1 MRGLLMFITIW
12 SINIQ
17 IFSQR
22 IHIATEVKM
31 LALGDS
37 YTIGESVALNQRWPH
52 QFVSEL
58 RKLGV
63 IADDPDYI
71 ATTGWTTKNLLEGM
85 EVKLTAGKTYN
96 LVSILIGVNNQYQG
110 IDIKTYSPDLKLI
123 IEHALVIVGQDPSRV
138 FMLSIPDYAYTPFG
152 QGNPTISQEI
162 DAYNAVNRALASKY
176 KITWVD
182 VTTIS
187 RKGIENSDLVASDG
201 LHPSSQQYKTWVQRI
216 LASISFS
223 W

>member
-1 MRGLLMFITIW
+1 MRGLLVVITIW

-17 IFSQR
+17 IFSQQ

-110 IDIKTYSPDLKLI
+110 IDITTYKPDLKLI
-123 IEHALVIVGQDPSRV
+123 IKHALDIVDQNPSRV
-138 FMLSIPDYAYTPFG
+138 FILSIPDYAYTPFG

-176 KITWVD
+176 NITWVD
-182 VTTIS
+182 VTPIS